1 MSVQIDNLTP
11 YQVELLNIM
20 WEIDDETSY
29 LEWYD
34 TLELPIQLEVD
45 TLQNLVILEV
55 MDQMLTDLSQAR
67 QVLEKFMP

>member
-67 QVLEKFMP
+67 QVLEKFML

>member
-1 MSVQIDNLTP
+1 
-11 YQVELLNIM
+11 M

-67 QVLEKFMP
+67 QVLEKFML